1 MDWNK
6 VRIFQIVAEAGSF
19 TRAAEEL
26 DQSQSA
32 VSRKISSLEEELNLS
47 LFHRHARGLIL
58 TEQGE
63 TLYEAASDVFNRLR
77 QTETM
82 LADTAKKPFGELKVT
97 TTVGFGSAWL
107 TPRLKN
113 FVDLYPDIKL
123 SILLS
128 DVELDISMREADVA
142 IWLKEPTQ
150 QDLIRRPMF
159 TVHFHVYAAN
169 SYLRRFGVPKD
180 LNDLDH
186 HRIITFGG
194 TAPSPIQNL
203 NWLETA
209 GMKANEKRNP
219 AISINNL
226 YSLRRAV
233 KSGLGIAVLPD
244 YLAKDDDDIVSVLEG
259 VDVPALNTFFV
270 YPEELRNS
278 KRLMVFR
285 DFLMAEARAWKF

>member
-19 TRAAEEL
+19 TKAADEL
-26 DQSQSA
+26 EQSQSA
-32 VSRKISSLEEELNLS
+32 ISRKISSLEEELNVT

-63 TLYEAASDVFNRLR
+63 TLYDAATDVLDRLR
-77 QTETM
+77 QTETV
-82 LADTAKKPFGELKVT
+82 LAETTSKTFGELKVT

-107 TPRLKN
+107 TPRLN
-113 FVDLYPDIKL
+113 RFVDLYPDIKL
-123 SILLS
+123 QILLS
-128 DVELDISMREADVA
+128 DTELDISMREADVA

-159 TVHFHVYAAN
+159 VVHFHVYAAN
-169 SYLRRFGVPKD
+169 SYLRKFGVPKSLDD
-180 LNDLDH
+180 LEG

-194 TAPSPIQNL
+194 TAPNPIQNL

-209 GMKANEKRNP
+209 GLKGGEKRP
-219 AISINNL
+219 PTISINNL

-244 YLAKDDDDIVSVLEG
+244 YLAKDDIDLVKVLASA
-259 VDVPALNTFFV
+259 DVPDLTTYFV

-278 KRLMVFR
+278 KRLTVFR
-285 DFLMAEARAWKF
+285 DFLMSEARTWRS

>member
-209 GMKANEKRNP
+209 GMKTNEKRNP

>member
-259 VDVPALNTFFV
+259 VDVPALNTYFV

>member
-19 TRAAEEL
+19 TRAADEL
-26 DQSQSA
+26 EQSQSA
-32 VSRKISSLEEELNLS
+32 ISRKISSLEDDLKIK

-63 TLYEAASDVFNRLR
+63 TLYEAASEVFNRLR

-107 TPRLKN
+107 TPRLNK

-123 SILLS
+123 AILLS
-128 DVELDISMREADVA
+128 DVELDIAMREADVA

-159 TVHFHVYAAN
+159 VVRFHVYASN
-169 SYLRRFGVPKD
+169 SYMRRFGVPKNLDD
-180 LNDLDH
+180 LEG

-194 TAPSPIQNL
+194 TAPNPIQNL
-203 NWLETA
+203 NWLEQA
-209 GMKANEKRNP
+209 GLKQGEKREP

-244 YLAKDDDDIVSVLEG
+244 YLARDDSDLVNVLESA
-259 VDVPALNTFFV
+259 DVPDLQTYFV

-278 KRLMVFR
+278 KRVTVFR